1 MRGLRE
7 EDGES
12 QDLQQFVFIL
22 ASREEGPMKGVR
34 YRMSGQSVTAGA
46 PEGEVV
52 EIVTPCMEKI
62 RYKMANTRKGSIINS
77 LMEDVQSDGVKEVLI
92 SMEESISPKFHQE
105 ASSLSKEIL
114 SLEEACRAMSERIES
129 AKRKLDEKLENSVEL
144 KKIRGIQSDLD
155 TALEWVIN
163 DVNMNIRGDLQEEEE
178 AELAILED
186 HPLDSSMTTN
196 VDNESPDLLPSSQN
210 SF

>member
-1 MRGLRE
+1 
-7 EDGES
+7 
-12 QDLQQFVFIL
+12 
-22 ASREEGPMKGVR
+22 
-34 YRMSGQSVTAGA
+34 
-46 PEGEVV
+46 
-52 EIVTPCMEKI
+52 
-62 RYKMANTRKGSIINS
+62 
-77 LMEDVQSDGVKEVLI
+77 
-92 SMEESISPKFHQE
+92 
-105 ASSLSKEIL
+105 
-114 SLEEACRAMSERIES
+114 MSERIES